1 MKLKAAEWKSI
12 FPKER
17 RRDFLK
23 GEVMVLEGGLAR
35 DLLVILTGK
44 ARVEK
49 RIRGRDPLILA
60 RLGAGE
66 ILGELSILTGRRRSA
81 TVVAESGV
89 SALIVP
95 VAKVRKLLG
104 FGSGGRGKFQRQMME
119 SLARRL
125 VRLLEQLPMY
135 QGAWKE
141 PRTAAAV
148 RMALEKMYAGWAI

>member
-1 MKLKAAEWKSI
+1 
-12 FPKER
+12 
-17 RRDFLK
+17 
-23 GEVMVLEGGLAR
+23 MVLEGGLAR

-60 RLGAGE
+60 RVGAGE
-66 ILGELSILTGRRRSA
+66 LLGELSILTGRRRSA

-148 RMALEKMYAGWAI
+148 RTALEKMYAGWAI

>member
-1 MKLKAAEWKSI
+1 M
-12 FPKER
+12 
-17 RRDFLK
+17 
-23 GEVMVLEGGLAR
+23 
-35 DLLVILTGK
+35 
-44 ARVEK
+44 EK

-148 RMALEKMYAGWAI
+148 RTALEKMYAGWAI

>member
-1 MKLKAAEWKSI
+1 M
-12 FPKER
+12 
-17 RRDFLK
+17 
-23 GEVMVLEGGLAR
+23 LEGGLAR
-35 DLLVILTGK
+35 DLLVILTCK

-148 RMALEKMYAGWAI
+148 RTALEKMYAGWAI

>member
-1 MKLKAAEWKSI
+1 
-12 FPKER
+12 
-17 RRDFLK
+17 
-23 GEVMVLEGGLAR
+23 MVLEGGWAR

-60 RLGAGE
+60 RLGSGE

-81 TVVAESGV
+81 TVVAENGV

-148 RMALEKMYAGWAI
+148 RTALEKMYAGWAI

>member
-1 MKLKAAEWKSI
+1 M
-12 FPKER
+12 
-17 RRDFLK
+17 
-23 GEVMVLEGGLAR
+23 LEGGLAR

-49 RIRGRDPLILA
+49 RIRGRDSLILA

-148 RMALEKMYAGWAI
+148 RTALEKMYAGWAI

>member
-1 MKLKAAEWKSI
+1 M
-12 FPKER
+12 
-17 RRDFLK
+17 
-23 GEVMVLEGGLAR
+23 LEGGLAR

-104 FGSGGRGKFQRQMME
+104 FGSGGRGKIQRQMME

-148 RMALEKMYAGWAI
+148 RTALEKMYAGWAI

>member
-1 MKLKAAEWKSI
+1 M
-12 FPKER
+12 
-17 RRDFLK
+17 
-23 GEVMVLEGGLAR
+23 LEGGLAR

-60 RLGAGE
+60 RLGSGE

-104 FGSGGRGKFQRQMME
+104 FGNGGRGKFQRQMME

-148 RMALEKMYAGWAI
+148 RTALEKMYAGWAI

>member
-1 MKLKAAEWKSI
+1 M
-12 FPKER
+12 
-17 RRDFLK
+17 
-23 GEVMVLEGGLAR
+23 LEGGLAR

-60 RLGAGE
+60 RLGSGE

-148 RMALEKMYAGWAI
+148 RTALEKMYAGWAI

>member
-1 MKLKAAEWKSI
+1 M
-12 FPKER
+12 
-17 RRDFLK
+17 
-23 GEVMVLEGGLAR
+23 LEGGLAR

-66 ILGELSILTGRRRSA
+66 SLGELSILTGRRRSA

-148 RMALEKMYAGWAI
+148 RTALEKMYAGWAI

>member
-1 MKLKAAEWKSI
+1 VKLKAAEWKSI

-104 FGSGGRGKFQRQMME
+104 FGSGVRGKFQRQMM
-119 SLARRL
+119 
-125 VRLLEQLPMY
+125 
-135 QGAWKE
+135 
-141 PRTAAAV
+141 
-148 RMALEKMYAGWAI
+148 

>member
-1 MKLKAAEWKSI
+1 MKLKVTEWKRI
-12 FPKER
+12 FPKEK

-23 GEVMVLEGGLAR
+23 GEVMVLEGGLAK
-35 DLLVILTGK
+35 DLIVILTGK

-49 RIRGRDPLILA
+49 RIRGRDPLVLA

-95 VAKVRKLLG
+95 GAKVRKLLG
-104 FGSGGRGKFQRQMME
+104 SGDGGRGRFQRQMMD
-119 SLARRL
+119 SLAMRL

-135 QGAWKE
+135 QGAWRE

-148 RMALEKMYAGWAI
+148 RSALEKMYAGWAI

>member
-1 MKLKAAEWKSI
+1 M
-12 FPKER
+12 
-17 RRDFLK
+17 
-23 GEVMVLEGGLAR
+23 LEGGLAR

-81 TVVAESGV
+81 TVVAESVV

-148 RMALEKMYAGWAI
+148 RTALEKMYAGWAI